1 MRLDAFLCYKGY
13 FLSRTKSKQA
23 IESERVYI
31 DGILRNKPS
40 FEVNEESE
48 KVVEIKQET
57 EFVSLGGYKLGKALS
72 DFSFSVKGLIAADL
86 GASTGGFTDCLLQ
99 RGAKRVYAVDLNDSL
114 LDERLKNNERVI
126 GIVKNVRLLVRSDF
140 PERVDVITADLSFI
154 SLTKV
159 LSIMSDIIDENSYI
173 IALIKPQF
181 ETETRM
187 KFKNGI
193 IRDERV
199 KTAALKKVYDFAV
212 NVGLS
217 PLKITNAPLVKDKNE
232 EFLILLKKTDK
243 ETVSFDKIFV

>member
-1 MRLDAFLCYKGY
+1 M
-13 FLSRTKSKQA
+13 
-23 IESERVYI
+23 YI

-126 GIVKNVRLLVRSDF
+126 GIVKNVRHLVRSDF

-159 LSIMSDIIDENSYI
+159 LSIMLDIIDENSYI

-212 NVGLS
+212 NIGLS

>member
-1 MRLDAFLCYKGY
+1 MRLDAFLCCKGY

-114 LDERLKNNERVI
+114 LDERLKNDERVI
-126 GIVKNVRLLVRSDF
+126 GIVKNVRLLDRSDF

>member
-13 FLSRTKSKQA
+13 FVSRTKSKQA
-23 IESERVYI
+23 IESDRVYI

-40 FEVNEESE
+40 FEVSE
-48 KVVEIKQET
+48 ALENVVDIKQET
-57 EFVSLGGYKLGKALS
+57 EFVSLGGYKLDKALS
-72 DFSFSVKGLIAADL
+72 DFSFSVKGVIAADL

-99 RGAKRVYAVDLNDSL
+99 RGAKKVYAVDLNDSL
-114 LDERLKNNERVI
+114 LDERLKNDERVI
-126 GIVKNVRLLVRSDF
+126 GIIKNVRYLGRGDF
-140 PERVDVITADLSFI
+140 PERVDVVTADLSFI

-159 LSIMSDIIDENSYI
+159 LSIMSDIIDENSHI

-193 IRDERV
+193 IRDENVR
-199 KTAALKKVYDFAV
+199 TAALKKVYDCAV
-212 NVGLS
+212 SVGLS

-232 EFLILLKKTDK
+232 EFLILLKKTEK
-243 ETVSFDKIFV
+243 EVVAFDKIFV

>member
-13 FLSRTKSKQA
+13 FFSRTKSKQA

-57 EFVSLGGYKLGKALS
+57 EFVSLGGYKLDKALS

-114 LDERLKNNERVI
+114 LDERLKNDERVI
-126 GIVKNVRLLVRSDF
+126 GIVKNVRHLVRSDF

-159 LSIMSDIIDENSYI
+159 LSIMSDIIDENTYI

-193 IRDERV
+193 IRDESV

>member
-1 MRLDAFLCYKGY
+1 
-13 FLSRTKSKQA
+13 
-23 IESERVYI
+23 
-31 DGILRNKPS
+31 
-40 FEVNEESE
+40 
-48 KVVEIKQET
+48 
-57 EFVSLGGYKLGKALS
+57 
-72 DFSFSVKGLIAADL
+72 
-86 GASTGGFTDCLLQ
+86 
-99 RGAKRVYAVDLNDSL
+99 
-114 LDERLKNNERVI
+114 
-126 GIVKNVRLLVRSDF
+126 
-140 PERVDVITADLSFI
+140 
-154 SLTKV
+154 
-159 LSIMSDIIDENSYI
+159 MSDIIDENSYI